1 MVLLRHRWFYLSC
14 LAAFTAGHMVNYSV
28 IIYAQEVIGSD
39 LLSGIGFGLCFGPPI
54 VLGWYA
60 GVLCDRLAPG
70 RLIQAAQALFMLAAA
85 LLWLADAQVADAAA
99 RVPMLVAAAAL
110 AGVGWSFVSPARMA
124 ALGQIASS
132 EEIRP
137 ASVIFNLLVMLGF
150 GLGPLLIAIARSR
163 AGWPG
168 VFGAALTLFAIASVT
183 LLAVRTRAS
192 DRVHEP
198 VATEIRQG
206 LAAVRANPLLL
217 QLMVAAMAGYLAM
230 GPMTVLLP
238 KLAATRLGLAELQR
252 GYFLGTLALS
262 LIAGGIVALLLAR
275 RAHQGRSILAGTVL
289 AGLLLSALG
298 HDEFGARG
306 RVAVVR
312 CRCRRRNGAVAHRR
326 RHPGQRRRGR
336 ARSRGEHVHHHQ
348 PGRSRRRGR
357 CCRCAGAGLRRRRG
371 ARRLRRD
378 AGAGDARQRGVD
390 DGVTAAPGLTPR
402 RSVPRAR
409 SRGAADQVRTTN
421 PTRAVATM

>member
-168 VFGAALTLFAIASVT
+168 VFGAALALFAIASVT

-275 RAHQGRSILAGTVL
+275 RAHHGRSILASTVL

-298 HDEFGARG
+298 TTSSAPVAVLLLCGVGVAGGMALSLIVAGIQANAAEAVRG
-306 RVAVVR
+306 RVVSMYTIISQVVPAAAGVAA
-312 CRCRRRNGAVAHRR
+312 GALVQAFGVGVALVACGATLALVMLVNAGWMTALR
-326 RHPGQRRRGR
+326 RHRG
-336 ARSRGEHVHHHQ
+336 
-348 PGRSRRRGR
+348 
-357 CCRCAGAGLRRRRG
+357 
-371 ARRLRRD
+371 
-378 AGAGDARQRGVD
+378 
-390 DGVTAAPGLTPR
+390 
-402 RSVPRAR
+402 
-409 SRGAADQVRTTN
+409 
-421 PTRAVATM
+421 